1 VDQGVFLGNV
11 VHSFERSDSI
21 RREREKRE
29 RAAEERTMEQMLRAS
44 RESTLKQ
51 RIAAEEEAIVDALDL
66 KKREAQRRELHHRQ
80 VAESSSELREL
91 KEKLRAAEVNFE
103 RRLQSEEKAMIAE
116 RDASVDAATHAL
128 AERQRVKA
136 VFQEERAAA
145 LARESRG
152 AARVDLEHQM
162 EEKKVAQREAR
173 AEFLAEREAVDL
185 VAQKIREEDDA
196 ELMRKAQKVR
206 DTQTWVK
213 KFLSLREEA
222 REGEKRRLREE
233 EAAIVRFAEEIG
245 RRELA
250 ASQMGAAKREEADR
264 ILDRLTKEKER
275 NDRAREEME
284 DLLDRL
290 YFEEQE
296 EKFELA
302 REMKRAAAVAASAS
316 MVAANENQLAIKQT
330 MRLEEQAEEESFRKI
345 MLQRFA
351 EQDRLEQMHTQK
363 RRMKMQEHKR
373 EVERLAFVKRAMYEE
388 QMRREME
395 ENNAQAREDEHVA
408 EIVEQERKRLLVDHA
423 ARLKDF
429 LPKGV
434 LAKPEDLLLIDSVR
448 LSQSQKFGST
458 MGNTGRAGTRAA
470 GSAVFEL

>member
-1 VDQGVFLGNV
+1 
-11 VHSFERSDSI
+11 
-21 RREREKRE
+21 
-29 RAAEERTMEQMLRAS
+29 
-44 RESTLKQ
+44 
-51 RIAAEEEAIVDALDL
+51 
-66 KKREAQRRELHHRQ
+66 
-80 VAESSSELREL
+80 
-91 KEKLRAAEVNFE
+91 
-103 RRLQSEEKAMIAE
+103 
-116 RDASVDAATHAL
+116 
-128 AERQRVKA
+128 
-136 VFQEERAAA
+136 
-145 LARESRG
+145 
-152 AARVDLEHQM
+152 
-162 EEKKVAQREAR
+162 
-173 AEFLAEREAVDL
+173 
-185 VAQKIREEDDA
+185 
-196 ELMRKAQKVR
+196 
-206 DTQTWVK
+206 
-213 KFLSLREEA
+213 
-222 REGEKRRLREE
+222 
-233 EAAIVRFAEEIG
+233 
-245 RRELA
+245 
-250 ASQMGAAKREEADR
+250 MGAAKREEADR